1 MTKRKR
7 FGISQSLNQGLS
19 DTVNAVKNNAGSV
32 RFEVISLAR
41 IETDPENPRELKL
54 SKEEAFQGIEKS
66 EPFFTEKQDEL
77 ERLKTLSETIK
88 RKGLINPIVVYKHG
102 EIYRLVAGERRF
114 LASILAGKED
124 IQARILHEKPK
135 GLDLRLL
142 QWIEN
147 TERED
152 LSLKDR
158 MGNVKSILTEYI
170 KENDKQEITASVLKD
185 IIGISLPQASCYM
198 SILNAFEDLEKHIAV
213 GNINNLDKAAFIAKI
228 EQKDLRKSVIESC
241 IKGSSLKELRRMV
254 ENEKNI
260 VRQLENQ
267 ERKSQKKRGRA
278 ATRINLG
285 VTSNTNV
292 IKKIVFSVLKEPAL
306 KHIEPHFVDINW
318 EEFEQAT
325 KAFKK
330 FLSFLEK
337 EGV

>member
-1 MTKRKR
+1 MSKKKR
-7 FGISQSLNQGLS
+7 FGISQSLSQGLS

-32 RFEVISLAR
+32 RFEVVSLAR

-54 SKEEAFQGIEKS
+54 SKEDVFHGIEKS
-66 EPFFTEKQDEL
+66 EPFFNEKQEEL
-77 ERLKTLSETIK
+77 ERLKSLSETIK
-88 RKGLINPIVVYKHG
+88 RKGLINPVVVYKHG

-124 IQARILHEKPK
+124 IQARILQEKPK

-158 MGNVKSILTEYI
+158 IGNVKSILAEYL
-170 KENDKQEITASVLKD
+170 KENDKHELTASALKD
-185 IIGISLPQASCYM
+185 IIGISLQQASSY
-198 SILNAFEDLEKHIAV
+198 IPVLNAPEDLAEHISI

-228 EQKDLRKSVIESC
+228 ERTDLRKNVIESC
-241 IKGSSLKELRRMV
+241 IKGSSLKELRRLV
-254 ENEKNI
+254 ESEKSNLK
-260 VRQLENQ
+260 RQEI
-267 ERKSQKKRGRA
+267 ESKKSPKKRGRA
-278 ATRINLG
+278 ATRVNLG
-285 VTSNTNV
+285 ATSNPNV
-292 IKKIVFSVLKEPAL
+292 IKKIVLSVLKEPGL
-306 KHIEPHFVDINW
+306 KHIESHFVNINW
-318 EEFEQAT
+318 EEFEQVT

-337 EGV
+337 EDA